1 MILSDIDIDID
12 KKDKM
17 DEKSGEKELIKVF
30 VITGPETSGIVTY
43 ETETNG
49 KKSYSGIAWDIVE
62 ALKKLPEFEKYKF
75 EYTFSEPGYNNYNE
89 TVDWVST
96 GKYDLGLATY
106 MQNKTREHK
115 VNYTVPITIDAF
127 AVYHY
132 SDTSVTEVFKDV
144 LFQIGYLILILIILG
159 IVTGILLFL
168 VDPNRS
174 KATNI
179 KSRKV
184 FLLRSIMTGISTF
197 FGEAGFLFENSTSSI
212 KGLIAVSIVMLIAV
226 IFLQFMQAEI
236 TSLLIDRKMGKG
248 ISPTEIKIKPV
259 LGHEGYAHTTR
270 WEENGGLVERH
281 KGKNNTDLLE
291 IYKKNPDK
299 YLGVVLSYYD
309 GYPFIDLHPG
319 ITASVFGNSPSCMI
333 YNPNKLRFGEDLN
346 KGLLHIRATK
356 EKQKICR
363 SYFGSDDPNAPPA
376 CTL

>member
-1 MILSDIDIDID
+1 M
-12 KKDKM
+12 
-17 DEKSGEKELIKVF
+17 
-30 VITGPETSGIVTY
+30 
-43 ETETNG
+43 
-49 KKSYSGIAWDIVE
+49 
-62 ALKKLPEFEKYKF
+62 
-75 EYTFSEPGYNNYNE
+75 
-89 TVDWVST
+89 ST

-106 MQNKTREHK
+106 MQNKTRDHK

-212 KGLIAVSIVMLIAV
+212 KGLIAVSIIMLIAV

-333 YNPNKLRFGEDLN
+333 YNPNKVRFGEDLN